1 MAREKRLD
9 EIARELVGRA
19 TLRAKSLIV
28 TVFGDAIAPH
38 GGTVWLGSLIALMA
52 PFGVNE
58 RLVRTAVLRLS
69 REGWLASRPI
79 GRRSYY
85 SLTEGGRRRFEDA
98 HRRIYAAPRGS
109 WGGGWHIVFTGLVA
123 LTAAERA
130 RLKRE
135 LAWQGFGALAPNFFV
150 HPSADPEALRHV
162 LQDARAADRVVVMR
176 AASDALTA
184 ERALQDLVRGAWD
197 LESLARQYRGFL
209 DRFRPV
215 WRALEPA
222 SRKRGAQGL
231 PAGALDPAACF
242 LIRVLLIHE
251 YRRVLLRDPRLP
263 DELLPSDWAGAA
275 VRLLCRN
282 IYRRAAAPAEHHL
295 MAVLETAEGP
305 LPEAAPYF
313 YSRFDGLQSGRAA
326 RETAAE

>member
-1 MAREKRLD
+1 MANGKRLD

-85 SLTEGGRRRFEDA
+85 SFTEGGHRRFEDA
-98 HRRIYAAPRGS
+98 HRRIYAAPRGP
-109 WGGGWHIVFTGLVA
+109 WGGGWYVVFTGLAA

-135 LAWQGFGALAPNFFV
+135 LAWQGFGALAPSVFV
-150 HPSADPEALRHV
+150 HPSADPEALRHL
-162 LQDARAADRVVVMR
+162 LQDTGATDRVVVMR
-176 AASDALTA
+176 AKSDALTA
-184 ERALQDLVRGAWD
+184 ERAMPDLVHGAWD
-197 LESLARQYRGFL
+197 LEGLARRYRGFI
-209 DRFRPV
+209 DCFRPV

-222 SRKRGAQGL
+222 SRKK
-231 PAGALDPAACF
+231 GALDPAACF

-263 DELLPSDWAGAA
+263 EELLPSDWAGAA
-275 VRLLCRN
+275 ARLLCRD
-282 IYRRAAAPAEHHL
+282 IYRHAAEPAERHL
-295 MAVLETAEGP
+295 MAALETADGP
-305 LPEAAPYF
+305 LPEAARYF
-313 YSRFDGLQSGRAA
+313 YSRFGGLEPGRAA
-326 RETAAE
+326 RETAAQ

>member
-1 MAREKRLD
+1 MANGKRLD
-9 EIARELVGRA
+9 EIARDLVGRA

-52 PFGVNE
+52 AFGVNE

-85 SLTEGGRRRFEDA
+85 SLTEGGYRRFEDA
-98 HRRIYAAPRGS
+98 HRRIYAGPRGP
-109 WGGGWHIVFTGLVA
+109 WGGGWHIVFTGLAA

-135 LAWQGFGALAPNFFV
+135 LAWQGFGAPAPNLFV

-162 LQDARAADRVVVMR
+162 LQDAEAADRVVVMR

-184 ERALQDLVRGAWD
+184 ERPLQDLVRGAWD
-197 LESLARQYRGFL
+197 LEGLARQDRGFL

-222 SRKRGAQGL
+222 SREE
-231 PAGALDPAACF
+231 GALDPAACF

-251 YRRVLLRDPRLP
+251 YRRVLLRDPQLP
-263 DELLPSDWAGAA
+263 EELLPSDWAGAA
-275 VRLLCRN
+275 ARLLCRN
-282 IYRRAAAPAEHHL
+282 IYRRAAEPAEYHL
-295 MAVLETAEGP
+295 MAALETAEGP

-313 YSRFDGLQSGRAA
+313 YRRFGGLEPGREA

>member
-1 MAREKRLD
+1 MANGKRLD

-85 SLTEGGRRRFEDA
+85 SLMEGGHRRFEDA
-98 HRRIYAAPRGS
+98 HRRIYAAPRGP

-135 LAWQGFGALAPNFFV
+135 LAWQGFGALAPSLFV
-150 HPSADPEALRHV
+150 HPSADPEALCHL
-162 LQDARAADRVVVMR
+162 LQDAGAADRVVVMR
-176 AASDALTA
+176 ATSDALTA
-184 ERALQDLVRGAWD
+184 ERALQDLVRSAWD
-197 LESLARQYRGFL
+197 LEGLVRRYRGFV
-209 DRFRPV
+209 DCFQPV

-222 SRKRGAQGL
+222 SRKEGA
-231 PAGALDPAACF
+231 PSSPEGALDPVACF

-263 DELLPSDWAGAA
+263 EELLPSDWAGAA
-275 VRLLCRN
+275 ARLLCHN
-282 IYRRAAAPAEHHL
+282 IYRRVAEPAKRHL
-295 MAVLETAEGP
+295 MAALETADGP

-313 YSRFDGLQSGRAA
+313 YSRFGGLQPGRAA